1 MNIQSVECSI
11 YIKLSVAQPSS
22 PGPRQVSNSTSPGPG
37 NASSTSPGSPRMDC
51 QAARL
56 GQPVQFTGTRYFF
69 PLAQSFSSLFYTN
82 SFIKIFILF
91 FYKYSSCSFI
101 KIFILFFYKNIH
113 PVIIFFIWIDKY
125 YTWK

>member
-56 GQPVQFTGTRYFF
+56 GQPVQFTGTNMVFS
-69 PLAQSFSSLFYTN
+69 PLAQFLSSLFYT
-82 SFIKIFILF
+82 I
-91 FYKYSSCSFI
+91 
-101 KIFILFFYKNIH
+101 FYKNIH
-113 PVIIFFIWIDKY
+113 PVIIFFKWTDKY